1 MHTIRQYFGMLLL
14 FMLLPQESLFS
25 KVSTSDEYMDKIVG
39 DLQHNVTMLYQT
51 VNYQQR
57 KIEDLEK
64 KYTDSRTENTELL
77 RNFTELQNTIKTR
90 EDKLVANLTT
100 AYQSLTAELEGRMNQ
115 SFSAYQILLHDAVD
129 KLAPLQ
135 NNSLAL
141 NKGFSD
147 LTKQFHYVSLSVLD
161 VEKSLTN
168 QQKEIV
174 ELSQNVSAQQDFNH
188 HVAALEGRLNESLSA
203 YQVIL
208 HDLVD
213 RYNQQA
219 VLYDN
224 RTHDLNK
231 SMTDLGKTVPL
242 PLTLCCLCSGG

>member
-1 MHTIRQYFGMLLL
+1 MHTIRQYFGILLL
-14 FMLLPQESLFS
+14 FMLLPPESLLS

-39 DLQHNVTMLYQT
+39 ELQHNVTMLYQT
-51 VNYQQR
+51 VNNQQR

-64 KYTDSRTENTELL
+64 KNTDSKTENAELL
-77 RNFTELQNTIKTR
+77 RNFTELQNTIKTK
-90 EDKLVANLTT
+90 EDKLVANFTT
-100 AYQSLTAELEGRMNQ
+100 ACQNLTAELEGRMNQ
-115 SFSAYQILLHDAVD
+115 SYSAYQLLLNDVVD
-129 KLAPLQ
+129 KLALLK

-141 NKGFSD
+141 NKSFSD

-161 VEKSLTN
+161 VDKRLTN
-168 QQKEIV
+168 HQKEIV
-174 ELSQNVSAQQDFNH
+174 ELSQNMSAQQDFNH

-219 VLYDN
+219 AMYSN
-224 RTHDLNK
+224 RTRDLNR
-231 SMTDLGKTVPL
+231 SMTDLGK
-242 PLTLCCLCSGG
+242 